1 MNKNRIEINEVKQMI
16 KLKNIIKKYTNGSE
30 ELVALN
36 GVNIEIEKGDFVAI
50 MGASGSGKTTLL
62 NIVGCMDSATDG
74 EYLFNDILIHKLT
87 QSEKDTFRKKYIGF
101 IFQNFALLKDYT
113 VKENMEVPLRAKGIK
128 KKERDLMIT
137 EMLKK
142 VNLSEYEKSL
152 PTNISG
158 GQQQRV
164 AIARALVSGASLI
177 LADEPTGALDSKT
190 GQEIM
195 DLLIKLNTEEN
206 KTILLVTH
214 DEKIAAQAK
223 RIIKLEDGMII

>member
-1 MNKNRIEINEVKQMI
+1 MIGVSQMI

-36 GVNIEIEKGDFVAI
+36 GINIEIEIGDFVAI

-62 NIVGCMDSATDG
+62 NIVGCMDTATDG
-74 EYLFNDILIHKLT
+74 EYLFDDISVHNLT
-87 QSEKDTFRKKYIGF
+87 QSEKDEFRKNHIGF

-113 VKENMEVPLRAKGIK
+113 VKKNIEVPLRAKGNK
-128 KKERDLMIT
+128 KKERDSMTKEI
-137 EMLKK
+137 LKR
-142 VNLSEYEKSL
+142 VDLSEYEKSL
-152 PTNISG
+152 PTKISG

-195 DLLIKLNTEEN
+195 NLLIKMNSEEN

-223 RIIKLEDGMII
+223 RIIKLEDGKII

>member
-1 MNKNRIEINEVKQMI
+1 MIGVSQMI

-36 GVNIEIEKGDFVAI
+36 GINIEIEKGDFVAI

-62 NIVGCMDSATDG
+62 NIVGCMDTATDG
-74 EYLFNDILIHKLT
+74 EYLFDDISVHNLT
-87 QSEKDTFRKKYIGF
+87 QSEKDEFRKNHIGF

-113 VKENMEVPLRAKGIK
+113 VKENIEVPLRAKGIK
-128 KKERDLMIT
+128 KKERDSMTKEI
-137 EMLKK
+137 LKR
-142 VNLSEYEKSL
+142 VDLSEYEKSL
-152 PTNISG
+152 PTKISG

-195 DLLIKLNTEEN
+195 NLLIKMNSEEN

-223 RIIKLEDGMII
+223 RIIKLEDGKII

>member
-1 MNKNRIEINEVKQMI
+1 MIGVSQMI

-36 GVNIEIEKGDFVAI
+36 GINIEIEKGDFVAI

-62 NIVGCMDSATDG
+62 NIVGCMDTATDG
-74 EYLFNDILIHKLT
+74 EYLFDDISVHNLT
-87 QSEKDTFRKKYIGF
+87 QCEKDEFRKKNIGF

-113 VKENMEVPLRAKGIK
+113 VKENIEVPLRAKGIK
-128 KKERDLMIT
+128 KKERDSMTKEI
-137 EMLKK
+137 LKR
-142 VNLSEYEKSL
+142 VDLSEYEKSL
-152 PTNISG
+152 PTKISG

-195 DLLIKLNTEEN
+195 NLLIKMNNEEN

-223 RIIKLEDGMII
+223 RIIKLEDGKII

>member
-1 MNKNRIEINEVKQMI
+1 MI

-36 GVNIEIEKGDFVAI
+36 GINIEIEKGDFVAI

-62 NIVGCMDSATDG
+62 NIVGCMDTATDG
-74 EYLFNDILIHKLT
+74 EYLFDDISVHNLT
-87 QSEKDTFRKKYIGF
+87 QSEKDEFRKNHIGF

-113 VKENMEVPLRAKGIK
+113 VKENIEVPLRAKGIK
-128 KKERDLMIT
+128 KKERDSMTKEI
-137 EMLKK
+137 LKR
-142 VNLSEYEKSL
+142 VDLSEYEKSL
-152 PTNISG
+152 PTKISG

-164 AIARALVSGASLI
+164 AIARALVCGASLI

-195 DLLIKLNTEEN
+195 NLLIKMNSEEN

-223 RIIKLEDGMII
+223 RIIKLEDGKII

>member
-1 MNKNRIEINEVKQMI
+1 MIGVSQMI

-36 GVNIEIEKGDFVAI
+36 GINIEIEKGDFVAI

-62 NIVGCMDSATDG
+62 NIVGCMDTATDG
-74 EYLFNDILIHKLT
+74 EYLFDDISVHNLT
-87 QSEKDTFRKKYIGF
+87 QCEKDEFRKKHIGF

-113 VKENMEVPLRAKGIK
+113 VKENIEVPLRAKGIK
-128 KKERDLMIT
+128 KKERDSMTREI
-137 EMLKK
+137 LKR
-142 VNLSEYEKSL
+142 VDLSEYEKSL
-152 PTNISG
+152 PTKISG

-195 DLLIKLNTEEN
+195 NLLIKMNNEEN

-223 RIIKLEDGMII
+223 RIIKLEDGKII

>member
-1 MNKNRIEINEVKQMI
+1 MIGVSQMI

-30 ELVALN
+30 ELAALN
-36 GVNIEIEKGDFVAI
+36 GINIEIEKGDFVAI

-62 NIVGCMDSATDG
+62 NIVGCMDTATDG
-74 EYLFNDILIHKLT
+74 EYLFDDISVHNLT
-87 QSEKDTFRKKYIGF
+87 QSEKDEFRKNHIGF

-113 VKENMEVPLRAKGIK
+113 VKENIEVPLRAKGIK
-128 KKERDLMIT
+128 KKERDSMTKEI
-137 EMLKK
+137 LKR
-142 VNLSEYEKSL
+142 VDLSEYEKSL
-152 PTNISG
+152 PTKISG

-195 DLLIKLNTEEN
+195 NLLIKMNSEEN

-223 RIIKLEDGMII
+223 RIIKLEDGKII